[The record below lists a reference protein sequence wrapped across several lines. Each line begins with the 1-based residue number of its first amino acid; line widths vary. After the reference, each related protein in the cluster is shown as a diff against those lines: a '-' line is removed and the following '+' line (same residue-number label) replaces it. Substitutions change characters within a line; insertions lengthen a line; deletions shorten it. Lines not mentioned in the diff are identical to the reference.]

1 MFHVYILQSD
11 KTGKFY
17 VGSTGNL
24 EDRITRHNSGRS
36 KATKNGIPWKLVYTE
51 EFQTRND
58 AYKREMEIKAW
69 KSHERIAQL
78 VKHIPFI
85 I

>member
-36 KATKNGIPWKLVYTE
+36 KATKNEMPWKLVYTE

-78 VKHIPFI
+78 VRHISFI